1 VVRRVYPTRPIVGV
15 GALIVRDGKIL
26 LEQRK
31 NEPGRGKWSVPGG
44 IVELGETLEHT
55 VIRETEE
62 ETGLVVDDPVL
73 VDAVSQISLDDDGK
87 VKYHFIIIDYFVRMK
102 SGTYKA
108 ASDAAA
114 LEWVLLTDVESKDLT
129 PSFRRFFIDNREK
142 LKGMNSDST
151 AYGSKDDLGN

>member
-1 VVRRVYPTRPIVGV
+1 MLSRLYPTRPIVGV

-73 VDAVSQISLDDDGK
+73 VDAVSQISLDDAGK

-129 PSFRRFFIDNREK
+129 ASFRRFFIDNREK
-142 LKGMNSDST
+142 LKGLNSDSGV
-151 AYGSKDDLGN
+151 YGSEDDLGN

>member
-1 VVRRVYPTRPIVGV
+1 LSRLYPTRPIVGV
-15 GALIVRDGKIL
+15 GAIIVHDGKIL

-73 VDAVSQISLDDDGK
+73 IDAVSQISLDDAGK
-87 VKYHFIIIDYFVRMK
+87 VKYHFVIIDYFVRLK
-102 SGTYKA
+102 SGTSKA

-114 LEWVLLTDVESKDLT
+114 LEWVSLADVESKGLT
-129 PSFRRFFIDNREK
+129 PSFRRFFVDNREK
-142 LKGMNSDST
+142 LKRMNSDSRSCSSENDVR
-151 AYGSKDDLGN
+151 Y

>member
-1 VVRRVYPTRPIVGV
+1 VHG
-15 GALIVRDGKIL
+15 GKIL

-44 IVELGETLEHT
+44 IVELGEALEQT

-73 VDAVSQISLDDDGK
+73 VDAVSQISLDDAGK
-87 VKYHFIIIDYFVRMK
+87 VKYHFVIVDYFVRLK
-102 SGTYKA
+102 SGTLKA

-114 LEWVLLTDVESKDLT
+114 LRWVSLDDVESKDLT
-129 PSFRRFFIDNREK
+129 PSFRRFFVDNREK
-142 LKGMNSDST
+142 LKGMNSDSRVC
-151 AYGSKDDLGN
+151 GSENGVGN

>member
-1 VVRRVYPTRPIVGV
+1 MGV
-15 GALIVRDGKIL
+15 GAIVVHDGKIL

-73 VDAVSQISLDDDGK
+73 VDAVSQISLDDAGK
-87 VKYHFIIIDYFVRMK
+87 VKYHFVIIDYFVRLK
-102 SGTYKA
+102 SGTSKA

-114 LEWVLLTDVESKDLT
+114 LEWVSLADVESKGLT
-129 PSFRRFFIDNREK
+129 PSFRRFFVDNREK
-142 LKGMNSDST
+142 LKGMNPDSRVC
-151 AYGSKDDLGN
+151 GSENDLFN